1 MPKHRTL
8 QLTEQQRQELTDQRD
23 HAREPY
29 LRERCAA
36 LLKVADGA
44 KAVHVAQFLL
54 LRPHKP
60 DTIYDWLNR
69 YQQQGIEGLKIR
81 EGRGRKPAFSPS
93 ASARRSSPRALVA
106 HDPA

>member
-8 QLTEQQRQELTDQRD
+8 QLTEHQRQELIDQRD
-23 HAREPY
+23 HAKESY
-29 LRERCAA
+29 QRERCAA

-44 KAVHVAQFLL
+44 KAAHVAHFLL

-81 EGRGRKPAFSPS
+81 EGRGRKPAFFPS

-106 HDPA
+106 HDSA